1 MPECSTHC
9 ELLVSTKE
17 NKNKKIKLFWKSL
30 NPSQSFTMEAQN
42 HHKNYKF
49 YL

>member
-30 NPSQSFTMEAQN
+30 HPSSNTVEVIV
-42 HHKNYKF
+42 
-49 YL
+49 L